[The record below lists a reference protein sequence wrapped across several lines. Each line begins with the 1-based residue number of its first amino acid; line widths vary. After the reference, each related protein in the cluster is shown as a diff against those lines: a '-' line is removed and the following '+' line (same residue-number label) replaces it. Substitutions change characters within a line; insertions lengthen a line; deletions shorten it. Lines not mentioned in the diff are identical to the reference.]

1 MFWISSHKDKT
12 RTTEQDVGVRWQILQ
27 ITRRRINPDMLQ
39 LTLSVLAFAVVGS
52 QRSGLNV
59 LYIVVD
65 DLRPEFG
72 FAGQHVR

>member
-52 QRSGLNV
+52 RLDV